1 MENHHAINKVK
12 HLFLWAIYTM
22 AMLKN
27 QRVNE
32 IGLLGFEIH
41 YIDGWF
47 DGWMDGGWMGTHKKR
62 MDV

>member
-1 MENHHAINKVK
+1 MG
-12 HLFLWAIYTM
+12 HLYHGEL
-22 AMLKN
+22 LNN